1 VKSSLAI
8 LIVLLAVPLSAHGH
22 SEIIFPRLFPL
33 AELPTTGF
41 AVLNP
46 DSFTASVS
54 FFLIT
59 AGGSSVVTGVPPTF
73 QIPPGGQLTK
83 LGSELFPAAATGG
96 WIYAIT
102 DTEGAQAFWLNY
114 DAGMTFL
121 DGAEAAQLDTIGPDQ
136 VIPLVAGQAELNV
149 INPNGI
155 RVPVTIRLFGE
166 NGELA
171 PAFTSD
177 LPIAGGLQIQVSAM
191 FPVAEMAQARYI
203 RIRSAGAPIGSLVL
217 IRDFLVTG
225 ESAVVNGSNVT
236 ARAELNFP
244 HVVSGRLIGSNYT
257 TVLAVTNL
265 SAAPQ
270 TVAIAFHP
278 IEGNTVSVTRTIAAN
293 GSFRQTAQSLFNLSP
308 EFQSGWLNVR
318 GTAPFTAVAAYA
330 DVLSGSLAIVPASP
344 AENDLFL
351 MHIAEGEP
359 QWQTGLALLNSS
371 ASPSNVEVYALNSSG
386 SLIGR
391 TTFFLNP
398 GRNLASV
405 IHELIPQTRGLNG
418 GFVYVRTLNGVP
430 LSGIALFYTED
441 QRVMSNVAAGRLI
454 AGVVYTPPPQ

>member
-1 VKSSLAI
+1 VKFSFAI
-8 LIVLLAVPLSAHGH
+8 LIVLLAVPLTVHGH

-46 DSFTASVS
+46 DSIPASVS

-59 AGGSSVVTGVPPTF
+59 ATGSSVVSGAPPTF

-83 LGSELFPAAATGG
+83 LGSELFPAAPAGG
-96 WIYAIT
+96 WVYAVT
-102 DTEGAQAFWLNY
+102 DTEGTQGFWLNF

-166 NGELA
+166 TGELA

-177 LPIAGGLQIQVSAM
+177 LPIAGGLQAQVSAI
-191 FPVAEMAQARYI
+191 FPLAEMAQARYI
-203 RIRSAGAPIGSLVL
+203 RIRSAGAPIGSLLL
-217 IRDFLVTG
+217 IRDFLVTR
-225 ESAVVNGSNVT
+225 ESAVVNGANIQ

-244 HVVSGRLIGSNYT
+244 HVVSGRLTGSNYT
-257 TVLAVTNL
+257 TVLSVTNL
-265 SAAPQ
+265 SATPQ
-270 TVAIAFHP
+270 TVSITFHP
-278 IEGNTVSVTRTIAAN
+278 IEGNAVSVNQTIAAN
-293 GSFRQTAQSLFNLSP
+293 GSFRLTAQSLFNLPP
-308 EFQSGWLNVR
+308 EFQSGWVNIR
-318 GTAPFTAVAAYA
+318 GTAVLTAVAAYA
-330 DVLSGSLAIVPASP
+330 DVLSGSLAIVTASP
-344 AENDLFL
+344 PENNLFL

-371 ASPSNVEVYALNSSG
+371 ESQSSAEVYALSPSG

-391 TTFFLNP
+391 TTLFLNP
-398 GRNLASV
+398 GTNMASV

-430 LSGIALFYTED
+430 LSGVALFYTED
-441 QRVMSNVAAGRLI
+441 QKVMSNVAAGKLI
-454 AGVVYTPPPQ
+454 AGVVYTPPVQ